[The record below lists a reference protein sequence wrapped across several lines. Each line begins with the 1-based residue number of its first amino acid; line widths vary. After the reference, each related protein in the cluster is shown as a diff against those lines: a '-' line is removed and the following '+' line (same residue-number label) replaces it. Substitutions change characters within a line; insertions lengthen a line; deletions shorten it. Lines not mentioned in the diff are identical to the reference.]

1 MGFNRLMV
9 WLLRSPLHGLASAS
23 VLALQIVGLR
33 SGRVYNVP
41 VNYVKS
47 DGYGENR
54 YLITSKRDRTWWR
67 NLRER
72 VEIQII
78 LRGQDMKA
86 HAQAVEANES
96 VMQGLAAYFEANPKA
111 ARYFDIAFNQNGQ
124 VPLTEL
130 ARLAEERVIIWVEP
144 LDHTAGI

>member
-9 WLLRSPLHGLASAS
+9 WLLRSPLHGLVSAS

-33 SGRVYNVP
+33 TGRVYNIP
-41 VNYVKS
+41 VNYVKI
-47 DGYGENR
+47 DGYGERR
-54 YLITSKRDRTWWR
+54 YLITSQRDRTWWR

-72 VEIQII
+72 VEIQIL
-78 LRGQDMKA
+78 LRGQHLKA
-86 HAQAVEANES
+86 HAQAVEATES
-96 VMQGLAAYFEANPKA
+96 VMQGLTAYFEANPKA
-111 ARYFDIAFNQNGQ
+111 ARYFDLAVNKDGQ

-144 LDHTAGI
+144 LDHSAGI